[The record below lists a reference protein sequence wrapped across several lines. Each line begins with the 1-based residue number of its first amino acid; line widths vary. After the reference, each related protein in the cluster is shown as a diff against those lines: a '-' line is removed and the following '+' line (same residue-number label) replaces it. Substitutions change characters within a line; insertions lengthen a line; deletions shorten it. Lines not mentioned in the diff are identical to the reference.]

1 MGDPVSDAKVEL
13 PVWEYFERDIWEQL
27 KVAPERIAALEKR
40 VADLESKL
48 ARAPGEA
55 CPRCGALAM
64 RLETSERSRW
74 LYGRFGAR
82 EETWRCTECRRAQ
95 VQTVY
100 PQSMPRS

>member
-1 MGDPVSDAKVEL
+1 MGEAKFEL
-13 PVWEYFERDIWEQL
+13 HGWEFFERDIWEQL

-64 RLETSERSRW
+64 RLEFSERSRS
-74 LYGRFGAR
+74 LYAKFGAR
-82 EETWRCTECRRAQ
+82 EETWRCEECRRAQ

-100 PQSMPRS
+100 PQGMPRS